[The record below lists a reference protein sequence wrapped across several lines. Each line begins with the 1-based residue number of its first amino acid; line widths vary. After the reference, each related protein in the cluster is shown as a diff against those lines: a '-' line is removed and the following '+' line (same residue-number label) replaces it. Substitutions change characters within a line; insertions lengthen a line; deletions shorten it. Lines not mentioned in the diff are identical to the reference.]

1 MGKVVGSIEQ
11 RGKQENPWPGRRRF
25 GGKRNSTLSAPHISI
40 YGYALDSTDT
50 NILQP
55 SARVRQSVVADSFL
69 LESCKWPPGEAP
81 PTPLHLL
88 VIAKMRPHKAFP
100 EFAMVRHGEVQQLMD
115 DDVIRQL
122 AVQCEQF
129 AIEVQIARG

>member
-1 MGKVVGSIEQ
+1 MAGKEEV
-11 RGKQENPWPGRRRF
+11 RRKKKF
-25 GGKRNSTLSAPHISI
+25 DAFTPHISI

-50 NILQP
+50 NILRP